1 MSTPVVTSIN
11 PATGEELQS
20 FTPLA
25 SGHLD
30 AAIERADDRFQTWRL
45 TSFTERA
52 RLMHKAADILENRK
66 DAYARTMVLEMGKP
80 LREAVAEVEKCALV
94 CRHYAEHAEAYLADE
109 PIKTEAKRSY
119 VRHLP
124 VGPVLAVMPWNFP
137 FWQVFRFAA
146 PTLMAGN
153 VGLLKHASNVWGSA
167 LNIEAVFREAGFP
180 DGCFQTLLIGS
191 KAVEGVIRDPRVKA
205 VTLTGSGPA
214 GRSVASVAGEELKP
228 SLLELGGSDAFIVMP
243 SADLDTAVDTA
254 VTSRTRNNGQSCI
267 AAKRFFIHA
276 DIYDAF
282 TEAFV
287 AKIEALRVGDPL
299 LEETDIGP
307 LATEAIRDELAD
319 QVAATLKAG
328 ATRIS
333 TPAKVDDTGWWFAP
347 QVLAEAPDGSPGAE
361 QEMFG
366 PVANIWRVHSLSEA
380 ITRANRSDYGLG
392 SAIFTQDENE
402 IAQAVRDLEAGSTFV
417 NALVAS
423 DPRLPFGGV
432 KQSGYG
438 RELAADGIRAFVNRK
453 TVLVA

>member
-25 SGHLD
+25 SGNLD
-30 AAIERADDRFQTWRL
+30 AAIERADDRFQAWRL
-45 TSFTERA
+45 TSFTERS

-80 LREAVAEVEKCALV
+80 LREALAEVEKCALV

-124 VGPVLAVMPWNFP
+124 IGPVLAVMPWNFP

-167 LNIEAVFREAGFP
+167 MNIEAVFREAGFP
-180 DGCFQTLLIGS
+180 EGCFQTLLIGS
-191 KAVEGVIRDPRVKA
+191 KAVEGVIRNPRVKA

-214 GRSVASVAGEELKP
+214 GRNVASVAGEELKP

-243 SADLDTAVDTA
+243 SADLDKAVDTA
-254 VTSRTRNNGQSCI
+254 VKSRTRNNGQSCI
-267 AAKRFFIHA
+267 AAKRFFVHA

-282 TEAFV
+282 TKAFV
-287 AKIEALRVGDPL
+287 AKIEALNVGDPL

-319 QVAATLKAG
+319 QVAATLKGG
-328 ATRIS
+328 AQRIS
-333 TPAKVDDTGWWFAP
+333 TPAKVDDKGWWFAP
-347 QVLAEAPDGSPGAE
+347 QVLAEAPDGTPGADE
-361 QEMFG
+361 EMFG
-366 PVANIWRVHSLSEA
+366 PVANVWRIDSLSEA
-380 ITRANRSDYGLG
+380 VARANRSDYGLG
-392 SAIFTQDENE
+392 SAIFTQDDSE
-402 IAQAVRDLEAGSTFV
+402 IEQAVRDLEAGSTFV

-438 RELAADGIRAFVNRK
+438 RELAADGIKAFVNRK
-453 TVLVA
+453 TVSIS

>member
-11 PATGEELQS
+11 PATGEVLQS

-25 SGHLD
+25 GANLD
-30 AAIERADDRFQTWRL
+30 AAIERADDGFQTWRL
-45 TSFTERA
+45 KSFTERS

-109 PIKTEAKRSY
+109 PIKTEAKRAY

-153 VGLLKHASNVWGSA
+153 VCLLKHASNVWGSA
-167 LNIEAVFREAGFP
+167 MNIEEVFREAGFP

-214 GRSVASVAGEELKP
+214 GRAVASVAGEELKP

-243 SADLDTAVDTA
+243 SADLDKAVDTA
-254 VTSRTRNNGQSCI
+254 VKSRTRNNGQSCI
-267 AAKRFFIHA
+267 AAKRFFVHA
-276 DIYDAF
+276 DIHDAF
-282 TEAFV
+282 TKAFV

-319 QVAATLKAG
+319 QVEATLKGG
-328 ATRIS
+328 AKRIS
-333 TPAKVDDTGWWFAP
+333 TPAKVDDKGWWFAP
-347 QVLAEAPDGSPGAE
+347 QVLAEAPDGTPGADA
-361 QEMFG
+361 EMFG
-366 PVANIWRVHSLSEA
+366 PVANVWRVKSLSEA
-380 ITRANRSDYGLG
+380 ISRANRSDYGLG
-392 SAIFTQDENE
+392 SAIFTQDEDE
-402 IAQAVRDLEAGSTFV
+402 IEQGVRDLETGSTFV

-438 RELAADGIRAFVNRK
+438 RELAADGIKAFVNRK
-453 TVLVA
+453 TVSVA

>member
-11 PATGEELQS
+11 PATGKELQS

-25 SGHLD
+25 SGNLD

-45 TSFTERA
+45 TSFTERS
-52 RLMHKAADILENRK
+52 RLMHKAADILDNRK

-109 PIKTEAKRSY
+109 PIKTEAKRAY

-124 VGPVLAVMPWNFP
+124 IGPVLAVMPWNFP

-167 LNIEAVFREAGFP
+167 MNIEAVFREAGFP

-214 GRSVASVAGEELKP
+214 GRALASVAGEELKP

-276 DIYDAF
+276 EVYDAF
-282 TEAFV
+282 TKAFV

-319 QVAATLKAG
+319 QVAATLKGG
-328 ATRIS
+328 AKRIS

-347 QVLAEAPDGSPGAE
+347 QVLAEAPDGTPGADE
-361 QEMFG
+361 EMFG
-366 PVANIWRVHSLSEA
+366 PVANVWRVDSLSEA
-380 ITRANRSDYGLG
+380 IARANRSDYGLG
-392 SAIFTQDENE
+392 SAIFTQDEDE

-453 TVLVA
+453 TVSIS